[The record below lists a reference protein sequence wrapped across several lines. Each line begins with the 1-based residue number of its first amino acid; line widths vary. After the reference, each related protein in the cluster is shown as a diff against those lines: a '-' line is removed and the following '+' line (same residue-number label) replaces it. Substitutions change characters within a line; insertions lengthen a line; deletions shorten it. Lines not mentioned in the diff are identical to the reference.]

1 MSSDFHDHNL
11 NQTPGHKSRD
21 LDAVLGRIDAP
32 EAFEPLP
39 SGPSMA
45 DVPSPLSEAED
56 PIDAIGSTDIFQVTD
71 DPEPEPLET
80 LVSSPAATGPW
91 NQSEGQDMGNTA
103 SHARKKSTGR
113 PRGGGKKRRPWLVPA
128 IIVGAAAAVYAGGA
142 FAFSRVFFPNTT
154 VDGIDVSLKGTA
166 DLAASIDDETS
177 GYSLK
182 LSGDGVDVS
191 IAAAD
196 IDLRYDGEA
205 LAAAALGQLNPL
217 AWPYEL
223 TQSRAISL
231 EKTLTYDEDALA
243 AVLTPLV
250 EESTAAADEA
260 AREAA
265 IVYDADQRSFVL
277 QGAGDTRH
285 LEGDKL
291 TAKVEEA
298 LDSLTPTLE
307 LGDDVM
313 SDGGDFT
320 QALAA
325 ANAYVTAA
333 PSLMLAG
340 ADAGAVTAD
349 QIASWLTFGDDL
361 SVELDESKITSWCQG
376 DLSSKL
382 DTVGSSRTYTRAD
395 GKSVTVKGGSYGWN
409 INGAELAS
417 DIADALRSGE
427 ATTIDIP
434 TKSAAAVYAGEG
446 KKDWGN
452 RFIDI
457 DLTEQHVRMYD
468 DSGSLV
474 WESDCVTGDTTQGHD
489 TPEGVY
495 QLDDY
500 RAQGD
505 VELKGAVDPA
515 TGEPEY
521 ISHVD
526 YWMPFIG
533 NSYALHDAD
542 WRSRFGGTI
551 YQGNG
556 SHGCVNLPVSKA
568 AELYNL
574 TKVGDVVVVH
584 F

>member
-11 NQTPGHKSRD
+11 NQTPGRKSRD
-21 LDAVLGRIDAP
+21 LDSLLGRIDAP
-32 EAFEPLP
+32 EAYEPLP

-56 PIDAIGSTDIFQVTD
+56 PIDAIGSTDIFPIAD

-91 NQSEGQDMGNTA
+91 NPNEEQQTMAKKARGAAGKS
-103 SHARKKSTGR
+103 RKKGN
-113 PRGGGKKRRPWLVPA
+113 GKKRRPWLAPA
-128 IIVGAAAAVYAGGA
+128 VVLGAAAAVYAGGA
-142 FAFSRVFFPNTT
+142 FAFSRVFYPNTT
-154 VDGIDVSLKGTA
+154 VDGIDVSLKGTDA
-166 DLAASIDDETS
+166 LAASIDDETS
-177 GYSLK
+177 GYALK
-182 LSGDGVDVS
+182 LSGDGVDAAIS
-191 IAAAD
+191 AAD
-196 IDLRYDGEA
+196 IGLRYDGEA
-205 LAAAALGQLNPL
+205 LAASALGTLNPF

-223 TQSRAISL
+223 TQSRALSL
-231 EKTLTYDEDALA
+231 DKTLTYDEDALEA
-243 AVLTPLV
+243 ILAPLV
-250 EESTAAADEA
+250 EQTTAAADEA
-260 AREAA
+260 AREAS
-265 IVYDADQRSFVL
+265 IVYDAGQQSFVL
-277 QGAGDTRH
+277 QGGGDTRH
-285 LEGDKL
+285 LVADKL
-291 TAKVEEA
+291 TEKVAEA
-298 LDSLTPTLE
+298 LTSLSPTLE
-307 LGDDVM
+307 LGDDVL
-313 SDGGDFT
+313 SDGDDFSE
-320 QALAA
+320 ALAA
-325 ANAYVTAA
+325 ANAYVAAA
-333 PSLMLAG
+333 PSLTLAG
-340 ADAGAVTAD
+340 SDVGTVTAD

-361 SVELDESKITSWCQG
+361 SVQLDESKITAWCQG

-382 DTVGSSRTYTRAD
+382 DTVGTKRTYTRAD
-395 GKSVTVKGGSYGWN
+395 GKSVTVTGGSYGWN
-409 INGAELAS
+409 INGADLAS
-417 DIADALRSGE
+417 QIAEALRSGE
-427 ATTIDIP
+427 AATIEVP
-434 TKSAAAVYAGEG
+434 TKSAAAVYAGAG
-446 KKDWGN
+446 NKDWGN

-489 TPEGVY
+489 TPQGVY
-495 QLDDY
+495 QLDEY

-505 VELKGAVDPA
+505 VELKGAVDPT

-533 NSYALHDAD
+533 NAYALHDAD